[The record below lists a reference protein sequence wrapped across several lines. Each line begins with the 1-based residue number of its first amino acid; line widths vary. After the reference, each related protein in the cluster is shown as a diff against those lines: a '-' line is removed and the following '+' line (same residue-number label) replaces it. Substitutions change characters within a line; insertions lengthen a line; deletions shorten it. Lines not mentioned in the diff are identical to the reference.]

1 MIFSGTPLPA
11 LIWADD
17 LVCFSLS
24 ASGLKNAIKKT
35 KQYFDMMDLSIN
47 TKKTKVMIFNKS
59 GKVLNEN
66 PEHTF
71 YCGNTLLEV
80 VGQYTY
86 LGVIIKSSGRFNSAV
101 DELHTK
107 SSKAWFSI
115 SNFIYQNKKMP
126 VDKAL
131 SIFDSLVKPISM
143 YCSELIL
150 PYLFTEKNFENNTFL
165 EIWENYMPELLNQKD
180 M

>member
-1 MIFSGTPLPA
+1 M
-11 LIWADD
+11 
-17 LVCFSLS
+17 
-24 ASGLKNAIKKT
+24 KT

-71 YCGNTLLEV
+71 YCGDTLLEV

-86 LGVIIKSSGRFNSAV
+86 LGVIIKPSGSFNNAI

-107 SSKAWFSI
+107 SSKAWFSV

-126 VDKAL
+126 VDK
-131 SIFDSLVKPISM
+131 SM
-143 YCSELIL
+143 YCSELTL
-150 PYLFTEKNFENNTFL
+150 PYLFTEKNFEDKTFL
-165 EIWENYMPELLNQKD
+165 EFWENYKPELLNQKTCRMLLSVQKKASRLAVLGEIGITFSFD
-180 M
+180 